1 MRNHVAQYKT
11 STLVSAAIV
20 SAAFFF
26 GAGTALAADA
36 GDAAEGEFVFQDNC
50 EICHSA
56 ADGAAHKIG
65 PNLFGVVGRPAGM
78 TEGYTY
84 SPAMVESG
92 LTWTTENLA
101 TYLAGPAAMVPG
113 TKMGFPG
120 FNNEEDEANLIAYLE
135 TLH

>member
-1 MRNHVAQYKT
+1 MRNHVAQFKN
-11 STLVSAAIV
+11 STMVSAAIV
-20 SAAFFF
+20 AAAMFFS
-26 GAGTALAADA
+26 AGTALAAEA
-36 GDAAEGEFVFQDNC
+36 GDAAEGEFVFGDSC

-56 ADGAAHKIG
+56 EQGGPHKIG
-65 PNLFGVVGRPAGM
+65 PNLFGVVDRAAG
-78 TEGYTY
+78 TAEGYTY
-84 SPAMVESG
+84 SPAMAGSG

-135 TLH
+135 TLE